1 MVSLKQKIIPH
12 LWFDTQARE
21 AAEFYCSI
29 FPNSA
34 ITQVNLIQDT
44 PSGDCE
50 LVNFQLCG
58 QQFMAIS
65 AGPYFTFNE
74 AISLLVYCD
83 DQAEIDFYWQQLSAE
98 PAAEQC
104 GWLKDKFGVSWQ
116 IAPRLM
122 EQVFAQNNPQLQG
135 RVIQAVLGMKKID
148 VNLLTQIIGETD
160 AYSG

>member
-1 MVSLKQKIIPH
+1 MVCIKQKILPH
-12 LWFDTQARE
+12 LWFDTQARA
-21 AAEFYCSI
+21 AAEFYCRI

-34 ITQVNLIQDT
+34 INRINLLKDT

-50 LVNFQLCG
+50 LVDFHLCG
-58 QQFMAIS
+58 QRFLAIS
-65 AGPYFTFNE
+65 AGPFFTFNE

-83 DQAEIDFYWQQLSAE
+83 DQAEIDHYWQALSAE

-122 EQVFAQNNPQLQG
+122 DEVFAQGDEELQG
-135 RVIQAVLGMKKID
+135 RVLQAVLGMKKID
-148 VNLLTQIIGETD
+148 LNHLKQLCGDTY
-160 AYSG
+160 AH

>member
-1 MVSLKQKIIPH
+1 MISIKQKILTH
-12 LWFDTQARE
+12 LWFDTQARA

-29 FPNSA
+29 FPDSA
-34 ITQVNLIQDT
+34 ITRINLLKDT

-50 LVNFQLCG
+50 LVDFQLCG
-58 QQFMAIS
+58 QRFMAIS

-83 DQAEIDFYWQQLSAE
+83 DQAEIDYYWQSLSAE

-122 EQVFAQNNPQLQG
+122 DEVFAQDNPRLQG
-135 RVIQAVLGMKKID
+135 AALQAILGMKKID
-148 VNLLTQIIGETD
+148 LNRLKQICG
-160 AYSG
+160 APHAH

>member
-1 MVSLKQKIIPH
+1 MVRIKQKIITH
-12 LWFDTQARE
+12 LWFDTQAR
-21 AAEFYCSI
+21 AATEFYCRI
-29 FPNSA
+29 FPASA
-34 ITQVNLIQDT
+34 ITRINFLKDT

-58 QQFMAIS
+58 QGFLAIS
-65 AGPYFTFNE
+65 AGPFFTFNE

-83 DQAEIDFYWQQLSAE
+83 DQAEIDHYWQALSAD

-122 EQVFAQNNPQLQG
+122 DEVFAQGDEELPG
-135 RVIQAVLGMKKID
+135 RVLQAVLGMKKID
-148 VNLLTQIIGETD
+148 LNPLKQLCGDTY
-160 AYSG
+160 AH